1 MTDIRLEVA
10 GFAITT
16 RIGPAP
22 LGWRFWTLAGFPCA
36 DQDGAE
42 EFARDIVEQHAQQPK
57 LL

>member
-1 MTDIRLEVA
+1 MTDFRVEIA
-10 GFAITT
+10 GFAITA
-16 RIGPAP
+16 RIDPAP
-22 LGWRFWTLAGFPCA
+22 SRWCFWTLTGFPCA